1 MTARLYKVAI
11 WVGGLALLAA
21 ALIDTGAVLAR
32 NLMSSLHGSIELIQA
47 AVLIAGALA
56 LAIAVASHTY
66 ARVHLITERLGPSA
80 KLWLDRFTAITVAAF
95 FLCLLT
101 GSAWIAADLWHG
113 QELSEV
119 IGVPW
124 RWMRLFANLCLLA
137 AIVILLRQCWRPKR

>member
-80 KLWLDRFTAITVAAF
+80 KLWLEGDAAAR
-95 FLCLLT
+95 
-101 GSAWIAADLWHG
+101 GVHG
-113 QELSEV
+113 VS
-119 IGVPW
+119 G
-124 RWMRLFANLCLLA
+124 F
-137 AIVILLRQCWRPKR
+137 